1 MILNWCKVCIQVL
14 ENNLEFCISVNGEH
28 IKTEKHTSKES
39 MEDSINDWIRF
50 YFPYDFGEGTE
61 FEILR
66 YR

>member
-1 MILNWCKVCIQVL
+1 MILKWCKVCIKLL
-14 ENNLEFCISVNGEH
+14 ENDLKFCVSVNGEH
-28 IKTEKHTSKES
+28 IKTEQHTSKES

-50 YFPYDFGEGTE
+50 YFPDFFGEGTE